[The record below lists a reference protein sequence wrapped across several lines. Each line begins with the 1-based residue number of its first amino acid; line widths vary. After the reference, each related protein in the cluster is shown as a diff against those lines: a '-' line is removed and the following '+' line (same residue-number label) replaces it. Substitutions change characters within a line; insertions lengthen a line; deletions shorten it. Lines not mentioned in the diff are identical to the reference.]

1 MAFIT
6 SSGTMDKKNPS
17 VRKYIAQRADLL
29 GAIRLP
35 NNAFLAN
42 AGTGVVAD
50 ILFLQKRDRPMEVD
64 PDWVHLGSTKNGYTI
79 NQYFVDN
86 PDMVLGELTEEST
99 QYGKQAVTVKPIAG
113 AELSEQLSD
122 ALANIHAEI
131 AELEQMEEAEE
142 SVTES
147 IPADPSV
154 RNFSFTV
161 VNGEIYYR
169 ENSVMHKVELSVTAQ
184 NRIKG
189 MVKIRDCTR
198 RLIEYQLEGYPD
210 HLIEQ
215 EQRTLNHLYD
225 EFTAKYGLLNSR
237 GNNMTFSDDS
247 SYCLLCSL
255 EVLDENG
262 SLVRKADMFSKRT
275 IRQQEAVASCD
286 TAMDALAVSLSEKA
300 MIDMAYMSE
309 LTGKSEEQLYA
320 AVVNKKQPDGIV
332 DVVVNANDAAK
343 VNRIAE
349 RFALSTVDVE
359 KIRADIQKNHE
370 KRAKQPDAEKERST
384 PPAEKAAH
392 TVEVTEKKPNPT
404 AARMEESNPS
414 APSSDSKER
423 SDAGSSEPER
433 TSVRQQIKEI
443 RQERQADKAA
453 QQPQPHRTKQ
463 KMKAKAR

>member
-1 MAFIT
+1 MSQQGEAAEQIVNMAT
-6 SSGTMDKKNPS
+6 N
-17 VRKYIAQRADLL
+17 
-29 GAIRLP
+29 
-35 NNAFLAN
+35 
-42 AGTGVVAD
+42 
-50 ILFLQKRDRPMEVD
+50 
-64 PDWVHLGSTKNGYTI
+64 
-79 NQYFVDN
+79 
-86 PDMVLGELTEEST
+86 
-99 QYGKQAVTVKPIAG
+99 VTVKGVECATNLVGKGALSLATFLIAALKDQKRTKG
-113 AELSEQLSD
+113 KARMRAFNGKPTKVFVIKAKDMKIFAAE
-122 ALANIHAEI
+122 A
-131 AELEQMEEAEE
+131 
-142 SVTES
+142 
-147 IPADPSV
+147 
-154 RNFSFTV
+154 R
-161 VNGEIYYR
+161 
-169 ENSVMHKVELSVTAQ
+169 
-184 NRIKG
+184 
-189 MVKIRDCTR
+189 
-198 RLIEYQLEGYPD
+198 
-210 HLIEQ
+210 
-215 EQRTLNHLYD
+215 
-225 EFTAKYGLLNSR
+225 KYG
-237 GNNMTFSDDS
+237 
-247 SYCLLCSL
+247 
-255 EVLDENG
+255 
-262 SLVRKADMFSKRT
+262 
-275 IRQQEAVASCD
+275 I
-286 TAMDALAVSLSEKA
+286 
-300 MIDMAYMSE
+300 
-309 LTGKSEEQLYA
+309 LYA